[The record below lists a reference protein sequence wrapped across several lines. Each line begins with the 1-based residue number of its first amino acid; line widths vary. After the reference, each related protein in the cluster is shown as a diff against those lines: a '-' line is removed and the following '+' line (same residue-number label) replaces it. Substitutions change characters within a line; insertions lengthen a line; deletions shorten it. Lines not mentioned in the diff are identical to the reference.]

1 MTDHGAR
8 ADPGTA
14 STTGLGATVTLDALA
29 GRPYDLL
36 ARLRAVEPVAWLP
49 VLDGWLVTRR
59 DLCIEVMRDAN
70 RFTVDDPR
78 FSTAQVVGP
87 SMLSLD
93 GSEHRR
99 HRDPF
104 ATAFHKPEV
113 TARFTTRVQDAA
125 RSRVAG
131 LAPRGRAEIRRDL
144 AGPLAVEVV
153 AAALDLADTEPAA
166 VLGWYDEI
174 VAAVD
179 RVSVGGEIGHR
190 AETAVRTLERHVS
203 STIERGNGVL
213 ADATAT
219 LSQAEVVSNAAVMMF
234 GGIETGEGMTTNLF
248 WHLLTSPDQLAALL
262 ADRTLGPN
270 AVDESLRLEPAAA
283 RVDRYATTDVELGE
297 ARIARGDLVIVSLT
311 GANRDPAAYPDPDR
325 FDIARPDARTHV
337 AFAQGPHAC
346 VGLHLARLETLAA
359 LDAVLDGW
367 PGLRLDD
374 GATEPTGVIFRKPR
388 SLPVR
393 WDPPPGP
400 ADEPPTRRRP
410 AATHS

>member
-1 MTDHGAR
+1 MTDSGAR
-8 ADPGTA
+8 RSADRPA
-14 STTGLGATVTLDALA
+14 APGLGATITLDALA
-29 GRPYDLL
+29 GRPYEQL
-36 ARLRAVEPVAWLP
+36 ADLRAVEPVAWLP
-49 VLDGWLVTRR
+49 VLGGWLVTRR
-59 DLCIEVMRDAN
+59 DLCVEVMRDAD

-93 GSEHRR
+93 GPEHRR

-104 ATAFHKPEV
+104 AAAFHKPEV
-113 TARFTTRVQDAA
+113 AARFTARVHDAA
-125 RSRVAG
+125 RSLVASLG
-131 LAPRGRAEIRRDL
+131 PRGGAEIRRDL

-153 AAALDLADTEPAA
+153 ATALDLSGAEPAA

-179 RVSVGGEIGHR
+179 RVSVGGEIGPR
-190 AETAVRTLERHVS
+190 AEAAVRTLERHVS
-203 STIERGNGVL
+203 STIERGSGVL
-213 ADATAT
+213 AEATAT
-219 LSQAEVVSNAAVMMF
+219 LSPAEVVSNAAVMMF

-248 WHLLTSPDQLAALL
+248 WHLLTEPDQLATLR

-283 RVDRYATTDVELGE
+283 RVDRYATADVELAG

-311 GANRDPAAYPDPDR
+311 AANRDPAVYPEPDT
-325 FDIARPDARTHV
+325 FDVARRNARTHV
-337 AFAQGPHAC
+337 AFAHGPHAC
-346 VGLHLARLETLAA
+346 VGMHLARLETLAA
-359 LDAVLDGW
+359 LEAVLDGW

-374 GATEPTGVIFRKPR
+374 GATDPSGVIFRKPR

-393 WDPPPGP
+393 WDPVLAP
-400 ADEPPTRRRP
+400 PPTRRRP
-410 AATHS
+410 AATRS

>member
-1 MTDHGAR
+1 MTDHGAG
-8 ADPGTA
+8 AAPETA
-14 STTGLGATVTLDALA
+14 ATTGLGAAITLDAIA
-29 GRPYDLL
+29 GRPYELL
-36 ARLRAVEPVAWLP
+36 AQLRAVEPVAWLP
-49 VLDGWLVTRR
+49 ALGGWLVTRR
-59 DLCIEVMRDAN
+59 DLCIEVMRDAD
-70 RFTVDDPR
+70 RFTVDDPH

-93 GSEHRR
+93 GPEHRR

-113 TARFTTRVQDAA
+113 AARFTTRVQDAA
-125 RSRVAG
+125 RSLVAS
-131 LAPRGRAEIRRDL
+131 LAPRGGAEIRRDL

-153 AAALDLADTEPAA
+153 AAALDLLDTEPAA

-179 RVSVGGEIGHR
+179 RVSIGGEIGPS
-190 AETAVRTLERHVS
+190 AEAAVRTLGRHVS
-203 STIERGNGVL
+203 STIAHGSGVL
-213 ADATAT
+213 AEATAT
-219 LSQAEVVSNAAVMMF
+219 LSSGEVVSNAAVMMF

-248 WHLLTSPDQLAALL
+248 WHLLIEPDQLAALR

-283 RVDRYATTDVELGE
+283 RVDRYATADVELAG

-311 GANRDPAAYPDPDR
+311 AANRDPAAYPEPDA
-325 FDIARPDARTHV
+325 FDIVRANARTHV

-359 LDAVLDGW
+359 LDAGLDGW

-374 GATEPTGVIFRKPR
+374 GATDPSGVIFRKPR

-393 WDPPPGP
+393 WD
-400 ADEPPTRRRP
+400 EPHTALATAPTRRRP
-410 AATHS
+410 AATRS

>member
-1 MTDHGAR
+1 
-8 ADPGTA
+8 
-14 STTGLGATVTLDALA
+14 
-29 GRPYDLL
+29 
-36 ARLRAVEPVAWLP
+36 
-49 VLDGWLVTRR
+49 
-59 DLCIEVMRDAN
+59 
-70 RFTVDDPR
+70 
-78 FSTAQVVGP
+78 
-87 SMLSLD
+87 MLSLD
-93 GSEHRR
+93 GTEHRR

-113 TARFTTRVQDAA
+113 AARFTARVQD
-125 RSRVAG
+125 VAG
-131 LAPRGRAEIRRDL
+131 SLVASLAPRGGAEIRRDL

-153 AAALDLADTEPAA
+153 AAALDLIDTDPAA

-179 RVSVGGEIGHR
+179 RVSVGGEIGPR
-190 AETAVRTLERHVS
+190 ADAAVRTLERHVS
-203 STIERGNGVL
+203 STIGRGNGVL
-213 ADATAT
+213 AEATAT
-219 LSQAEVVSNAAVMMF
+219 LRPAEVVSNAAVMMF

-248 WHLLTSPDQLAALL
+248 WHLLTSPDQLAALQ

-283 RVDRYATTDVELGE
+283 RVDRYATADVELGG

-311 GANRDPAAYPDPDR
+311 AANRDPAAYPDPDT
-325 FDIARPDARTHV
+325 FDIARLDARTHV

-359 LDAVLDGW
+359 IDSVLDGW

-393 WDPPPGP
+393 WDPPPGH
-400 ADEPPTRRRP
+400 AGEPPTRRRP